1 MATNV
6 EIKASVKNPDRL
18 RELVEKL
25 CDTPGEVLVQE
36 DTFFHTPRGRL
47 KLRTL
52 APDRGQLIYYEREN
66 ASGPKPSNYNIYPTS
81 APDSLKT
88 VLSAGLGVRGVVR
101 KRRLVY
107 MVGNT
112 RIHLDEVEG
121 LGSFLEL
128 EVVLSP
134 GESLEAGVDTATE
147 LVTELGIQESDLIQ
161 TAYIDLLENKGQHSK
176 LATENLP

>member
-1 MATNV
+1 MATNI
-6 EIKASVKNPDRL
+6 EIKARIQDPDRL

-25 CDTPGEVLVQE
+25 CDTPGEVLLQE

-47 KLRTL
+47 KLRVL

-66 ASGPKPSNYNIYPTS
+66 ASGPKPSNYNISPTS
-81 APDSLKT
+81 DPDSLKT

-107 MVGNT
+107 VVGNT

-134 GESLEAGVDTATE
+134 GESPEAGKSMATE
-147 LVTELGIQESDLIQ
+147 LMGKLGIQESDLIEV
-161 TAYIDLLENKGQHSK
+161 AYIDLVVKQKDPG
-176 LATENLP
+176 

>member
-6 EIKASVKNPDRL
+6 EIKARVQDPDRL
-18 RELVEKL
+18 RELVEEL

-47 KLRTL
+47 KLRVL
-52 APDRGQLIYYEREN
+52 APDCGQLIYYEREN
-66 ASGPKPSNYNIYPTS
+66 ALGPKPSHYFISPTS
-81 APDSLKT
+81 DPNSLRT
-88 VLSAGLGVRGVVR
+88 VLSSALGVRGVVR

-107 MVGNT
+107 LVGNT

-128 EVVLSP
+128 EVVLGP
-134 GESLEAGVDTATE
+134 GESLDAGVATASE
-147 LVTELGIQESDLIQ
+147 LVRKLGIQESDLIQ
-161 TAYIDLLENKGQHSK
+161 TAYIDLLESKRNHSK

>member
-1 MATNV
+1 MATNI
-6 EIKASVKNPDRL
+6 EIKARIQDPDRL
-18 RELVEKL
+18 RELVEEL
-25 CDTPGEVLVQE
+25 CDTPGEVLFQE

-47 KLRTL
+47 KLRVL

-66 ASGPKPSNYNIYPTS
+66 ASGPKPSNYNISPTS
-81 APDSLKT
+81 DPDSLKT

-107 MVGNT
+107 VVGNT

-134 GESLEAGVDTATE
+134 GESPEAGKAVATE
-147 LVTELGIQESDLIQ
+147 FMRELKINESDLIKV
-161 TAYIDLLENKGQHSK
+161 AYIDLVVKQKDPG
-176 LATENLP
+176 

>member
-6 EIKASVKNPDRL
+6 EIKARVHDPDRL
-18 RELVEKL
+18 RELVERL
-25 CDTPGEVLVQE
+25 CDAPGEVLFQE

-47 KLRTL
+47 KLRVL

-66 ASGPKPSNYNIYPTS
+66 ESGPKPSNYVISPTS
-81 APDSLKT
+81 DPDSLKT

-107 MVGNT
+107 VVGNT

-128 EVVLSP
+128 EVVLGPDESP
-134 GESLEAGVDTATE
+134 EAGNAVATDLMRE
-147 LVTELGIQESDLIQ
+147 LEIDESDLINV
-161 TAYIDLLENKGQHSK
+161 AYIDLY
-176 LATENLP
+176 

>member
-1 MATNV
+1 MATNI
-6 EIKASVKNPDRL
+6 EIKARIHDPDRL
-18 RELVEKL
+18 RELVERIYDK
-25 CDTPGEVLVQE
+25 PGEVLLQE

-52 APDRGQLIYYEREN
+52 APDRGQLIYYEREDG
-66 ASGPKPSNYNIYPTS
+66 SGPKPSNYFLSPTS
-81 APDSLKT
+81 DPDSLKT

-128 EVVLSP
+128 EVVLGP
-134 GESLEAGVDTATE
+134 GESMEAGVATATG

-161 TAYIDLLENKGQHSK
+161 TAYIDLLESKGQHNR
-176 LATENLP
+176 LATENLS

>member
-1 MATNV
+1 MATNI
-6 EIKASVKNPDRL
+6 EIKARVQDPDRL
-18 RELVEKL
+18 RELVEEL
-25 CDTPGEVLVQE
+25 CDTPSEVLFQE

-47 KLRTL
+47 KLRVL
-52 APDRGQLIYYEREN
+52 APDRGQLVYYEREN
-66 ASGPKPSNYNIYPTS
+66 ASGPKPSNYNISPTS
-81 APDSLKT
+81 DPDSLKT

-107 MVGNT
+107 VVENT

-134 GESLEAGVDTATE
+134 GESPEAGEAVATE
-147 LVTELGIQESDLIQ
+147 LMRELKINESDLIKV
-161 TAYIDLLENKGQHSK
+161 AYIDLVVRQKDPG
-176 LATENLP
+176 